1 MLEFIYKTI
10 NINVSLTRR
19 YIDNIIEELY
29 ENKN

>member
-19 YIDNIIEELY
+19 YIDNIIKELY